1 MGGANALQYY
11 VGTWSC
17 VAGNVGQTPSKATAT
32 YTLTS
37 GLLHE
42 SVDVPPSGKMKIAYV
57 GSSSITYDAKNH
69 RYVETWLGN
78 DAGWS
83 ISYAKPWS
91 GNTET
96 WDDVQNSTG
105 KLGRNVIVRTPAR
118 FDFTNY
124 ETIGSAK
131 PVFKGYCT
139 R

>member
-1 MGGANALQYY
+1 MVVRGGQH
-11 VGTWSC
+11 GPDT
-17 VAGNVGQTPSKATAT
+17 GKATAT

-96 WDDVQNSTG
+96 WTTCRTRPASSA
-105 KLGRNVIVRTPAR
+105 RNVIVRTPAR